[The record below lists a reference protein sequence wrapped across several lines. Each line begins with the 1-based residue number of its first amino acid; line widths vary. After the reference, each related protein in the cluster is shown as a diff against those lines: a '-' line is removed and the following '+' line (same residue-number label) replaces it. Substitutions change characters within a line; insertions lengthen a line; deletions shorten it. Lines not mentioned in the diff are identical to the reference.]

1 MTVQVTL
8 DIPDKLLAKAE
19 RYGDIT
25 QQDLGGVLADAL
37 EIVLPMIDDTPDS
50 ILNLPIKSLSD
61 EDVLKLADSKMDV
74 QQNQR
79 LGDLQSKGKTLGL
92 SAAERYELMALLQ
105 IYQLGQLRKSEA
117 LAEAVSRGLRAPLSA

>member
-1 MTVQVTL
+1 MNVQVTL
-8 DIPDKLLAKAE
+8 DLPETLLAKAE
-19 RYGDIT
+19 RFGDVT
-25 QQDLGGVLADAL
+25 QQKLDEVLADAL

-50 ILNLPIKSLSD
+50 LLNPSIKMLSD
-61 EDVLKLADSKMDV
+61 EEVLRFADSKMDV

-117 LAEAVSRGLRAPLSA
+117 LAEAVSRGLLPPLSA